1 MSHWRMQG
9 HRMQF
14 DGLDVLGVAV
24 AGSLVLSDSWYDHLA
39 AWVPT
44 PTAAYTVLGSVFLFV
59 QILDKL
65 GLLPRF
71 GRRKDPRD

>member
-1 MSHWRMQG
+1 MPQGRMMHFHG
-9 HRMQF
+9 F
-14 DGLDVLGVAV
+14 DLLGVAV
-24 AGSLVLSDSWYDHLA
+24 AGSLVASPSWYEHAL
-39 AWVPT
+39 AWVPA

-71 GRRKDPRD
+71 GRRKDKD